1 MLAQMFLQQQA
12 ECEQHQAEEILLQTA
27 PIMRQLLTLMQ
38 NSSLPKDWMTREPCC
53 AQNCLPLLCE
63 KRTDLVSEI
72 HMELSPLAAAVRQHI
87 HHCSVPVPCK
97 SVQRHGTFGQRE
109 NPHSKKKRKLV
120 DRSLQSQQARTE
132 AFEKAVKPRLKQLRD
147 LRITSTTRKG
157 TKRIAPPCLKCV
169 AIICAIG
176 TVKLNRRAHKYKHNS
191 LVGLLGL
198 STRRQQNR
206 SDARKNVPML
216 A

>member
-1 MLAQMFLQQQA
+1 MFFQQQA
-12 ECEQHQAEEILLQTA
+12 ECEQHQAGEILLQTA

-38 NSSLPKDWMTREPCC
+38 DSSLPRDWMTREPCC
-53 AQNCLPLLCE
+53 AQNCLQLLCE

-132 AFEKAVKPRLKQLRD
+132 AFEQLQSQQACRVNRLAESTELAESTGVPR
-147 LRITSTTRKG
+147 TSIRSWQT
-157 TKRIAPPCLKCV
+157 IEEA
-169 AIICAIG
+169 
-176 TVKLNRRAHKYKHNS
+176 NR
-191 LVGLLGL
+191 V
-198 STRRQQNR
+198 
-206 SDARKNVPML
+206 
-216 A
+216 